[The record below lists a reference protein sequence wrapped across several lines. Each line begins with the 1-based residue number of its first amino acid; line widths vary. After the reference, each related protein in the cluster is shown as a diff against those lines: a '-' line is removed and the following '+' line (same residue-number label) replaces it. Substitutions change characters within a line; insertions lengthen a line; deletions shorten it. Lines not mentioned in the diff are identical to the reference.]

1 MGLAYAKL
9 ESAIMRTLMYK
20 SQYTPDEAQEQFRLI
35 DESQHHQAHK
45 DRVKR
50 YVRARTV
57 ETQVKLWKTRI

>member
-1 MGLAYAKL
+1 
-9 ESAIMRTLMYK
+9 MYK

-57 ETQVKLWKTRI
+57 ETQEVVEN